1 MGYRETLLGL
11 LPPVSYARTAPRIR
25 AQAQIDGKALDEV
38 QEHGLTV
45 TNAINPATSGD
56 MLLDWERVLG
66 LIPDGKTRQERM
78 LAVLAKLNE
87 TGGLSIPYFVQ
98 LAAAAGYQIQ
108 ITEPQPFRAGVNRV
122 GDRLGHEDVIYVW
135 RVNIKNGNNHIYQFR
150 AGVSTAGERLSG
162 YGDAFIE
169 RVIQDL
175 KPAHT
180 DVYFTYE
187 R

>member
-25 AQAQIDGKALDEV
+25 AQAQIDGKALEEV

-66 LIPDGKTRQERM
+66 LIPDGKTRQERI

-150 AGVSTAGERLSG
+150 AGVSTAGGRVSG
-162 YGDAFIE
+162 
-169 RVIQDL
+169 
-175 KPAHT
+175 
-180 DVYFTYE
+180 
-187 R
+187 